1 MAIHF
6 NLAANRTE
14 RPDEEQYVLGVYDQ
28 NASGH
33 TDGLW
38 VTHPVPTAHRTK
50 VLSSLL
56 DILSAIGGCTKFEE
70 AQACVAELWLKHGL
84 HKPLSR

>member
-1 MAIHF
+1 
-6 NLAANRTE
+6 
-14 RPDEEQYVLGVYDQ
+14 
-28 NASGH
+28 
-33 TDGLW
+33 
-38 VTHPVPTAHRTK
+38 